1 MKVLLNHIKRC
12 AKIKVLE
19 FCSVLIWPRA
29 EEVVLHYIWC
39 VHVHTQF
46 CPTLCRESRTQLS
59 YFMDCRMPGSSVH
72 GSFQARTLEWVAI
85 FCSRDLSDARIE
97 PTSLVSPALAG
108 RFFTSW
114 AIREAHFMS
123 RPTYKKM
130 LTVNC
135 LTLKNIPQP

>member
-1 MKVLLNHIKRC
+1 MKVLLNHIKHC

-29 EEVVLHYIWC
+29 EEVVLHYIWYVY
-39 VHVHTQF
+39 VHNSVLAYSWQRE
-46 CPTLCRESRTQLS
+46 CPTQLS
-59 YFMDCRMPGSSVH
+59 YLMDCRLPGSSVH
-72 GSFQARTLEWVAI
+72 GIFQARMLEWVAI
-85 FCSRDLSDARIE
+85 FCSRDLPDARIE

-123 RPTYKKM
+123 RPTYKKK
-130 LTVNC
+130 C
-135 LTLKNIPQP
+135 